1 MRPILQS
8 ARSDG
13 DKLAR
18 VCKPESGLRH
28 GHPRGARERVA
39 VCAHLVGVRVVLQVC
54 RQFGFGSHPISLE
67 VNNNPAG
74 GPPVD
79 KIDRSAPKLRDRALR
94 AIACE

>member
-1 MRPILQS
+1 
-8 ARSDG
+8 
-13 DKLAR
+13 
-18 VCKPESGLRH
+18 
-28 GHPRGARERVA
+28 
-39 VCAHLVGVRVVLQVC
+39 VRVVLQVC